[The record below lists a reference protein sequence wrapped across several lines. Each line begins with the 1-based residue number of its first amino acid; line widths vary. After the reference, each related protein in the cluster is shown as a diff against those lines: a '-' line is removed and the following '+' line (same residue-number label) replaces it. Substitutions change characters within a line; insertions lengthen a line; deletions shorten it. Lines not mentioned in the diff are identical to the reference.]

1 MNTPWLKAF
10 SQDLLVSITAAIVG
24 AIVIGIVV
32 ISADLRYFGDKSA
45 VLIPLFVGM
54 PLGAAPI
61 PGMRST
67 ERSLLR
73 RLLAFLFA
81 AICASAGIIGI
92 VAAMDLFGSW
102 CAFLA
107 PLTAGTLSCA
117 ASRILA
123 VK

>member
-10 SQDLLVSITAAIVG
+10 SQDLLFGTPAAIVG
-24 AIVIGIVV
+24 TIVIGIVV

-54 PLGAAPI
+54 PLGAASM
-61 PGMRST
+61 PGMRSI

-73 RLLAFLFA
+73 RLLASLFA
-81 AICASAGIIGI
+81 AICASAGIVGI
-92 VAAMDLFGSW
+92 VAAMDLCSSW
-102 CAFLA
+102 SAFLA
-107 PLTAGTLSCA
+107 PLAAGILSWA
-117 ASRILA
+117 TSRFLA